1 MITTAVTD
9 SEVITLLLGNGR
21 VHIEC
26 LAAGEI
32 FNDQMAVPGVD
43 RCNKPDLTLSAERT
57 GKSGIPGITG
67 DHHQGAVRAG

>member
-9 SEVITLLLGNGR
+9 GEVITLLLRNGR

-32 FNDQMAVPGVD
+32 INGQMAVPGVD

-57 GKSGIPGITG
+57 GKAAFPY
-67 DHHQGAVRAG
+67 HR